1 MRDMRKLF
9 SAGLAG
15 CVVLLSACGR
25 EADYRVVE
33 GAAWHTTYR
42 IVYQGPERLADSV
55 VAVFGLV
62 EESLSPFSTT
72 SRITAI
78 NNNTDSVAD
87 ALIAAVLTESQRVNS
102 ASGGAF
108 DPTVSPL
115 VNLWGFGFEGKDG
128 VAPTQGQIDSVLQFV
143 GIDKVIMTTA
153 GVVRKVSPAMQFNF
167 SAITKG
173 YGCDIVGDVLRRN
186 GVENYMV
193 EIGGEIVAS
202 GVNASGVPW
211 RIQIDAPVDD
221 APAEHHR
228 LRVMSLDNCAV
239 ATSGNYR
246 NYRDLDGKGRVG
258 HTISPFTG
266 YPVVGTTLSATV
278 VAPRGLTADAFATAA
293 MAMPV
298 DSAIAMLEREPATE
312 AMLVIADS
320 TAAQGWQL
328 VYTSGFE
335 R

>member
-1 MRDMRKLF
+1 MRNFYKIF
-9 SAGLAG
+9 AAGLAG
-15 CVVLLSACGR
+15 GVVLLCACGR
-25 EADYRVVE
+25 TTDFQTVE

-42 IVYQGPERLADSV
+42 IVYQGPKHLGDSV
-55 VAVFGLV
+55 VAVFGRV
-62 EESLSPFSTT
+62 EESLSPFSPT

-78 NNNTDSVAD
+78 NNNADSVAD
-87 ALIAAVLTESQRVNS
+87 DLIAAVLAESQRVNR
-102 ASGGAF
+102 ASCGAF

-115 VNLWGFGFEGKDG
+115 VNLWGFGFEGKND
-128 VAPTQGQIDSVLQFV
+128 VAPTQAQIDSVLQFV
-143 GIDKVIMTTA
+143 GIDRVTLSPD
-153 GVVRKVSPAMQFNF
+153 GFVRKVSPSMQFNF

-193 EIGGEIVAS
+193 EIGGEIVAA

-211 RIQIDAPVDD
+211 RIQIDAPVENT
-221 APAEHHR
+221 PAEHHR

-246 NYRDLDGKGRVG
+246 NYRDVEGKGRVG

-266 YPVVGTTLSATV
+266 YPVGGTTLSATV

-293 MAMPV
+293 MAMPA
-298 DSAIAMLEREPATE
+298 DSAIAMIEREPDTE

-320 TAAQGWQL
+320 TSAQGWRL
-328 VYTSGFE
+328 LYTSGFE